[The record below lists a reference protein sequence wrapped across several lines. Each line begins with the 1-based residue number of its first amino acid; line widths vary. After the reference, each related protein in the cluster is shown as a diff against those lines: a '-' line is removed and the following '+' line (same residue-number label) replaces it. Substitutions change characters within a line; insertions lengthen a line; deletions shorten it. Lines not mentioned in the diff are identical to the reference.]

1 MQIGKNSVV
10 TFHYTLRDDA
20 GNSLESSRDS
30 DPTLYLHGANNM
42 LPALE
47 EAFTGRASGESFQI
61 TLSAEQAYGERRA
74 DAIERVP
81 AKYLKHEGK
90 LRVGQVVRLHLK
102 DGGAMPV
109 TIVKLGKFSVD
120 VDNNHPLAGRALN
133 YDIEIIDV
141 REATAEELAHGHAHG
156 VGGHNH

>member
-10 TFHYTLRDDA
+10 TFHYTLSDDA
-20 GNSLESSRDS
+20 GAQLESSRDG

-47 EAFTGRASGESFQI
+47 AAFAGRSAGESFQ
-61 TLSAEQAYGERRA
+61 LSLTPEQGYGERRS

-81 AKYLKHEGK
+81 AKYLKHEGR
-90 LRVGQVVRLHLK
+90 LRVGQVVRLHMK
-102 DGGAMPV
+102 EGGAMPV
-109 TIVKLGKFSVD
+109 TIVKVGKFAVD
-120 VDNNHPLAGRALN
+120 VDNNHPLAGRALS
-133 YDIEIIDV
+133 YDIEIVDV
-141 REATAEELAHGHAHG
+141 RAASTEEVAHGHAHG

>member
-10 TFHYTLRDDA
+10 TFHYTLRDET
-20 GNSLESSRDS
+20 GTELESSRGG

-42 LPALE
+42 LPTLE
-47 EAFTGRASGESFQI
+47 EAFNGRSSGESFQI
-61 TLSAEQAYGERRA
+61 TLAPAQAYGERRA

-109 TIVKLGKFSVD
+109 TIVKLGKFAVD
-120 VDNNHPLAGRALN
+120 VDNNHPLAGHTLN
-133 YDIEIIDV
+133 YDIEIVEV
-141 REATAEELAHGHAHG
+141 RAATAEELAHGHAHG

>member
-10 TFHYTLRDDA
+10 TFHYTLRDETGA
-20 GNSLESSRDS
+20 QLESSRDS
-30 DPTLYLHGANNM
+30 EPTLYLHGANNM

-47 EAFTGRASGESFQI
+47 EAFTGRAVGESLQVNL
-61 TLSAEQAYGERRA
+61 TPEQGYGERRA

-90 LRVGQVVRLHLK
+90 LRLGQVVRLHLK

-133 YDIEIIDV
+133 YEIEIVDV